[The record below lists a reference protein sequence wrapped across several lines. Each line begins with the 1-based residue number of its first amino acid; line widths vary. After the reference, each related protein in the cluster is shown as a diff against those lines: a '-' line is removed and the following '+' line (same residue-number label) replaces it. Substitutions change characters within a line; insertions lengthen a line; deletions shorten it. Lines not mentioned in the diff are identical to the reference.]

1 MFDILGM
8 LGLALFAAFFGWLGN
23 RARRA
28 TRPLLKW
35 GGMVVSGLLT
45 LVLTTTFLVA
55 SVGFYRLTIPPHQ
68 YSVTEVK
75 VAGTPEQVARGE
87 RFAAMCPLCHSPDG
101 KPPLVGQD
109 FGTGGP
115 PIGTL
120 YAANLTPA
128 GEINEWSDGEV
139 IRAIRGGIHK
149 SGRALLIMPSEVF
162 RHFSDEDVQ
171 AIVAYLRSQPP
182 AGSRSPATKP
192 SVVAALF
199 VGSGLFPTSA
209 QTPITQPVVAP
220 AEGPSAE
227 YGEYLISILG
237 CRLCHG
243 ENLAGRPTDSQ
254 GPPAGPNLTLV
265 LPRWTEQQFI
275 QTLRTGVNPY
285 GRKIN
290 GELMPWKQVSAFA
303 RDQDLQAIYAY
314 VHQLK
319 PLESPK

>member
-1 MFDILGM
+1 MFDVLGM
-8 LGLALFAAFFGWLGN
+8 LGLVLCAILFGWLFT

-28 TRPLLKW
+28 KLQLLKW

-45 LVLTTTFLVA
+45 LLLTAAFLVA
-55 SVGFYRLTIPPHQ
+55 SVGFYRLTVPPQ
-68 YSVTEVK
+68 KYPVPEVK
-75 VAGTPEQVARGE
+75 LAVSPEQIARGE
-87 RFAAMCPLCHSPDG
+87 RFAVMCPLCHSPDG

-109 FGTGGP
+109 FGKGG

-120 YAANLTPA
+120 YAPNLTPA
-128 GEINEWSDGEV
+128 GEIGDWSDGEV

-149 SGRALLIMPSEVF
+149 SGRPLLIMPAEVF
-162 RHFSDEDVQ
+162 RHLSDQDVQ
-171 AIVAYLRSQPP
+171 ALVAYLRSQPA
-182 AGSRSPATKP
+182 AGTRSPATKP
-192 SVVAALF
+192 SIVAALF
-199 VGSGLFPTSA
+199 VGAGMFPTAA

-220 AEGPSAE
+220 AEAPSAE

-237 CRLCHG
+237 CRVCHG

-303 RDQDLQAIYAY
+303 RDQDLEAIYA
-314 VHQLK
+314 VLRQLK

>member
-1 MFDILGM
+1 MFNIIGM
-8 LGLALFAAFFGWLGN
+8 LGLALCGILFGWLAT

-28 TRPLLKW
+28 KLLLLKW

-45 LVLTTTFLVA
+45 LLLTAAFLVA
-55 SVGFYRLTIPPHQ
+55 SVGFYRLTAPPQ
-68 YSVTEVK
+68 KYSVPEVK
-75 VAGTPEQVARGE
+75 VAATPEQVARGE
-87 RFAAMCPLCHSPDG
+87 RFAVMCPLCHSPDG

-109 FGTGGP
+109 FGKGS

-120 YAANLTPA
+120 YAPNLTPA
-128 GEINEWSDGEV
+128 GEIGDWSDGEV

-149 SGRALLIMPSEVF
+149 SGRPLLIMPAEVF
-162 RHFSDEDVQ
+162 RHLSDEDVQ
-171 AIVAYLRSQPP
+171 AIVSYLRSQPA
-182 AGSRSPATKP
+182 AGTRSPATKP
-192 SVVAALF
+192 SIVAALF
-199 VGSGLFPTSA
+199 VGSGTFPTAA
-209 QTPITQPVVAP
+209 QPPITQPVVAP

-290 GELMPWKQVSAFA
+290 GELMPWQAISTFA

-314 VHQLK
+314 VHQIN
-319 PLESPK
+319 PLEGPK